1 MLWIKWLAGAVIVG
15 LYWAVSLLF
24 WPSEA
29 VLLRFVVD
37 ARLEPLILGAVIVLV
52 GIIIVLTTRTAMA
65 SNRRRERHEEEAR
78 ERRQSKLKGEEP
90 ATWVQ
95 GHDDLSLALD
105 KMVALK
111 KMPHVMKK
119 LSSYWGYPEFLELT
133 DELLT
138 MEIGREGRQGF
149 DPLVHQEV
157 TALRHF
163 YIENIEKVMSP
174 SLTEVEKDRIRD
186 QIRKHEN
193 AGLDYPGRD

>member
-1 MLWIKWLAGAVIVG
+1 MVWIKWLAGAVIVG
-15 LYWAVSLLF
+15 LYWVVSQRF
-24 WPSEA
+24 WPSEP

-37 ARLEPLILGAVIVLV
+37 AWLEPLIIGAVILLV
-52 GIIIVLTTRTAMA
+52 GIIVVLTTRTAMA
-65 SNRRRERHEEEAR
+65 SNRRRERQEEEVR

-95 GHDDLSLALD
+95 GHDDLSQALD
-105 KMVALK
+105 KVVALK
-111 KMPHVMKK
+111 KMPRVLKK

-138 MEIGREGRQGF
+138 MEQGREGRQGL

-193 AGLDYPGRD
+193 AGLDYPRWD